1 MSHKPML
8 APPPQRH
15 SMEISGPV
23 LISSSN
29 PTAAA
34 RIGEI
39 SGGLSCSAPSQVKSE
54 RELEQHIKPSRFS
67 NAHALQKTANFHLL
81 HSFFM
86 HFARIGVL
94 HRFIMN
100 ERISSLIIMSPSS
113 IYGSCSYA
121 STGISITAKS
131 SIPVLLY
138 NVDDICCYLPQPWK
152 SQSQNPM
159 KKKSVFKPVFVHKK
173 FPSLC
178 QQLDWL
184 SHPLHHHTKQTIA
197 PSKRLK
203 SRMHDSTRLLKW
215 VLLSPWGFPHQP
227 QH

>member
-1 MSHKPML
+1 
-8 APPPQRH
+8 
-15 SMEISGPV
+15 
-23 LISSSN
+23 
-29 PTAAA
+29 
-34 RIGEI
+34 
-39 SGGLSCSAPSQVKSE
+39 
-54 RELEQHIKPSRFS
+54 
-67 NAHALQKTANFHLL
+67 
-81 HSFFM
+81 
-86 HFARIGVL
+86 
-94 HRFIMN
+94 
-100 ERISSLIIMSPSS
+100 MSPSL
-113 IYGSCSYA
+113 IYGSCSCA

-159 KKKSVFKPVFVHKK
+159 KKKKSVFQPVFVHEK

-203 SRMHDSTRLLKW
+203 SRMHDSARLLKW

-227 QH
+227 QHQRSSQLLDVCCPLEADIDLVADAENDRHFFFLSPEQVSCCFLLACGFGLLLMLCYIRLASCLIDRF